1 MQIRPPQNI
10 IKITE
15 FWEDLIMM
23 KKLAA
28 MLLTGVMA
36 VSLAACGGSTAPA
49 SSDSAAAD
57 EAVEEVQEETDAN
70 DEVKFVVGFD
80 AEYPPYGYLDEATG
94 DYTGFDLE
102 LAQELC
108 NRRGWTLVKQPINWD
123 NKDAEIDS
131 GSIDCIWNGMTYTG
145 REAEYTWSDPYV
157 NNSIVMAVLADSDI
171 QTLADLAGKVVITQ
185 SESSAET
192 ALNGDD
198 LADLRATFADLQRN
212 PSYNTCF
219 TDMQAGAVD
228 AIAVDIGVA
237 QYQMRAVDAIAVDI
251 GVAQYQMRNN
261 PDKFRILEEPIAA
274 EQYAIAFKLGNEE
287 LRDQVQETY
296 DEMLADGT
304 VMEIAQHYADD
315 NLPDMLITEK

>member
-1 MQIRPPQNI
+1 
-10 IKITE
+10 
-15 FWEDLIMM
+15 M

-28 MLLTGVMA
+28 LFLAGVMA
-36 VSLAACGGSTAPA
+36 ASLAACGGS
-49 SSDSAAAD
+49 SAASTATSQAEKAEEAAQ
-57 EAVEEVQEETDAN
+57 EAVEQTAEQTEAAVETATA
-70 DEVKFVVGFD
+70 EGREFVVGFD
-80 AEYPPYGYLDEATG
+80 AEYPPYGYLDMATN

-108 NRRGWTLVKQPINWD
+108 NRRGWTLVKKPINWD

-145 REAEYTWSDPYV
+145 REELYTWSRPYV
-157 NNSIVMAVLADSDI
+157 NNSIVMCVMADSDI
-171 QTLADLAGKVVITQ
+171 QSLADLAGKIVITQ
-185 SESSAET
+185 TDSSAQT
-192 ALNGDD
+192 ALEGEE
-198 LADLRATFADLQRN
+198 LADLTASFAKLELN

-219 TDMQAGAVD
+219 QDMMTGAVD

-237 QYQMRAVDAIAVDI
+237 QYQMK
-251 GVAQYQMRNN
+251 NN
-261 PDKFRILEEPIAA
+261 PDKFRILGEEVSK

-315 NLPDMLITEK
+315 NLPEMLITEK

>member
-1 MQIRPPQNI
+1 
-10 IKITE
+10 
-15 FWEDLIMM
+15 MM
-23 KKLAA
+23 KKIAALFLA
-28 MLLTGVMA
+28 GVMA
-36 VSLAACGGSTAPA
+36 ASLAACGGS
-49 SSDSAAAD
+49 SAASTATSEAEKVEEAVQEAQEAVQETVEQVTEQVD
-57 EAVEEVQEETDAN
+57 AATEAVEAATAEGGRE
-70 DEVKFVVGFD
+70 FIVGFD
-80 AEYPPYGYLDEATG
+80 AEYPPYGYLDMATN

-108 NRRGWTLVKQPINWD
+108 NRRGWTLVKKPINWD
-123 NKDAEIDS
+123 NKDAEIDG

-145 REAEYTWSDPYV
+145 REELYTWSDPYV

-171 QTLADLAGKVVITQ
+171 QSLADLAGKVVITQ
-185 SESSAET
+185 TESSAQT
-192 ALNGDD
+192 ALESEE
-198 LADLRATFADLQRN
+198 LAELRASFADLQLN

-219 TDMQAGAVD
+219 QDMQAGAVD

-237 QYQMRAVDAIAVDI
+237 QYQMK
-251 GVAQYQMRNN
+251 NN
-261 PDKFRILEEPIAA
+261 PDKFRILDEEVSK

-304 VMEIAQHYADD
+304 VMEIAQHYAED

>member
-1 MQIRPPQNI
+1 
-10 IKITE
+10 
-15 FWEDLIMM
+15 MM
-23 KKLAA
+23 KKFAALFLA
-28 MLLTGVMA
+28 GVMA
-36 VSLAACGGSTAPA
+36 ASLAACGGSSAAPTA
-49 SSDSAAAD
+49 SSEAEKVE
-57 EAVEEVQEETDAN
+57 EAVEETAEEVSAEATA
-70 DEVKFVVGFD
+70 EGGREFIVGFD
-80 AEYPPYGYLDEATG
+80 AEYPPYGYLDMATN

-108 NRRGWTLVKQPINWD
+108 NRRGWTLVKKPINWD

-145 REAEYTWSDPYV
+145 REALYTWSDPYV
-157 NNSIVMAVLADSDI
+157 NNSIVMCVLADSDI

-185 SESSAET
+185 TESSAQT
-192 ALNGDD
+192 ALEGEE
-198 LADLRATFADLQRN
+198 LAALRATFADLQLN

-219 TDMQAGAVD
+219 QDMQAGAVD

-237 QYQMRAVDAIAVDI
+237 QYQMK
-251 GVAQYQMRNN
+251 NN
-261 PDKFRILEEPIAA
+261 PDKFRILDEEVSK

-287 LRDQVQETY
+287 LRNQVQETY

>member
-1 MQIRPPQNI
+1 
-10 IKITE
+10 
-15 FWEDLIMM
+15 MM
-23 KKLAA
+23 KKFAA

-36 VSLAACGGSTAPA
+36 VSLAACGGSTAA
-49 SSDSAAAD
+49 SSGSADAAEEAAEE
-57 EAVEEVQEETDAN
+57 EAVEEGTETEAEAEAPAENAAD
-70 DEVKFVVGFD
+70 DTEFVVGFD
-80 AEYPPYGYLDEATG
+80 AEYPPYGYLDMETN

-102 LAQELC
+102 LAQEVC
-108 NRRGWTLVKQPINWD
+108 NRRGWTLVKKPINWD

-157 NNSIVMAVLADSDI
+157 NNSIVIAVMADSDI
-171 QTLADLAGKVVITQ
+171 QTAADLAGKVVITQ
-185 SESSAET
+185 SDSSALT
-192 ALNGDD
+192 ALESEE
-198 LADLRATFADLQRN
+198 LAELRGTFANLEQN

-219 TDMQAGAVD
+219 QDMQAG
-228 AIAVDIGVA
+228 
-237 QYQMRAVDAIAVDI
+237 AVDAIAVDI

-261 PDKFRILEEPIAA
+261 PDKFRILEEPIST
-274 EQYAIAFKLGNEE
+274 EQYAIAFKLGNEA

-304 VMEIAQHYADD
+304 VMKIAQNYAED

>member
-1 MQIRPPQNI
+1 
-10 IKITE
+10 
-15 FWEDLIMM
+15 MM
-23 KKLAA
+23 KKFAALFLA
-28 MLLTGVMA
+28 GVMA
-36 VSLAACGGSTAPA
+36 ASLAACGGSSAAPTA
-49 SSDSAAAD
+49 SSEAEKVE
-57 EAVEEVQEETDAN
+57 EAVEETAEEVSAEATA
-70 DEVKFVVGFD
+70 EGGREFIVGFD
-80 AEYPPYGYLDEATG
+80 AEYPPYGYLDMATN

-108 NRRGWTLVKQPINWD
+108 NRRGWTLVKKPINWD

-145 REAEYTWSDPYV
+145 REALYTWSDPYV
-157 NNSIVMAVLADSDI
+157 NNSIVMCVLADSDI

-185 SESSAET
+185 TESSAQT
-192 ALNGDD
+192 ALEGEE
-198 LADLRATFADLQRN
+198 LAALRASFADLQLN

-219 TDMQAGAVD
+219 QDMQAGAVD

-237 QYQMRAVDAIAVDI
+237 QYQMK
-251 GVAQYQMRNN
+251 NN
-261 PDKFRILEEPIAA
+261 PDKFRILDEEVSK
-274 EQYAIAFKLGNEE
+274 EQYAIAFKLGNEA

-304 VMEIAQHYADD
+304 VMEIAQHYAED